1 MTEHGSALVIGGGGG
16 IGAAVS
22 RTVAVDRDMVLTY
35 LSHVDR
41 AQALAA
47 GLSSNGRQAKVAQ
60 CDATNEAQLTAAF
73 DEAEK
78 LGPLEVVVFAAGGW
92 SYPRL
97 TELTIDHIH
106 AQLDLNL
113 VAALLVLRESARRV
127 ADGGRVVLL
136 SSAAA
141 HLAPARQIVYAAAKA
156 GLEVAARVAAKE
168 LAPRGITVNVVRPGA
183 TDTEYLRG
191 GTSQAALEAMAAA
204 NAMRRLGT
212 PEDIAGA
219 VQMLLAG
226 EAAWVTGTVVD
237 ATGGLY

>member
-1 MTEHGSALVIGGGGG
+1 MGSALVIGGGGG

-22 RTVAVDRDMVLTY
+22 RAVAVDRDVVLTY
-35 LSHVDR
+35 LSHVGR
-41 AQALAA
+41 AQDLAA
-47 GLSSNGRQAKVAQ
+47 GLSSDGRQVKALQ
-60 CDATNEAQLTAAF
+60 CDATNEARLTAAF
-73 DEAEK
+73 DEAER
-78 LGPLEVVVFAAGGW
+78 LGPLEVVVSAAGGW

-106 AQLDLNL
+106 AELELNL
-113 VAALLVLRESARRV
+113 VSALLVLRESARRV
-127 ADGGRVVLL
+127 SDAGRVVLL

-141 HLAPARQIVYAAAKA
+141 HLAPARQAVYAAAKA
-156 GLEVAARVAAKE
+156 GLEASARVAAKE

-183 TDTEYLRG
+183 TDTDYLRESTG
-191 GTSQAALEAMAAA
+191 QTAIEAMSQA

-219 VQMLLAG
+219 VRMLLSPQ
-226 EAAWVTGTVVD
+226 AAWVTGTVVD